1 MKYLDRM
8 KLELDRIKERN
19 EELNE
24 DFADYDDNEQAEV
37 SAPRTDVYES
47 VFNAL
52 KAINNTK
59 DWYYTKRL
67 LIDLLEDKPLTE
79 ITDEDFFID
88 DVPYDREWLMSQGLR
103 SRIEC
108 PRYYPLTR
116 CETLEGKVYYTDVER
131 YECFYTG
138 CPEDKFKFSFLM
150 GETLDRLFP
159 IKMPY
164 FPPEKPY
171 RLEISEAKSK
181 EPIRPD
187 IGFDLVALWNIHTPE
202 GEIMPIN
209 RFWRQGNNGM
219 FEISYGDWERLSSDG
234 RLLGGQKTQEE
245 TPAPTLN

>member
-1 MKYLDRM
+1 MRYLDRM
-8 KLELDRIKERN
+8 KLELDRIKKRN

-24 DFADYDDNEQAEV
+24 EFIEEDDEQIE
-37 SAPRTDVYES
+37 APVPQTDVYES

-67 LIDLLEDKPLTE
+67 LINLLEDKPLTE

-116 CETLEGKVYYTDVER
+116 CETLEGEIYYTDVER
-131 YECFYTG
+131 YECFCAE
-138 CPEDKFKFSFLM
+138 CPEGNFKFSFLR
-150 GETLDRLFP
+150 EEVLDKLFP

-171 RLEISEAKSK
+171 RLEISEATSK
-181 EPIRPD
+181 EPNWSD
-187 IGFDLVALWNIHTPE
+187 IGFDLVALWNIHTPG
-202 GEIMPIN
+202 GETIPIN
-209 RFWRQGNNGM
+209 RFWRHGNNGM
-219 FEISYGDWERLSSDG
+219 FEISYDEWKRLSSEGNIFRG
-234 RLLGGQKTQEE
+234 RMTQGES
-245 TPAPTLN
+245 PVPTLN